1 MVYFLSAK
9 FIGTKNIKNI
19 VEIKIKIKILK
30 IPTNIESIFLVN
42 LVARFNDFEVITTS
56 ENNTSNIPKKLLI
69 KINKYKLNKLIANR
83 NIIDMLNFLII

>member
-69 KINKYKLNKLIANR
+69 KIKKYKLNKLIANR